1 MKKLKEFLSE
11 IGLRILFY
19 LLIGLIIAGVG
30 YFLIAYIYGIYKIG
44 ETMYNELHFG
54 SVLFGVII
62 TIVVRAFIDMTK
74 D

>member
-19 LLIGLIIAGVG
+19 LFIGLIIAGVG
-30 YFLIAYIYGIYKIG
+30 YFG

-62 TIVVRAFIDMTK
+62 TIVVGAFIDMRTK